1 MGYVDKQLL
10 SDEKTVF
17 KTTKHWVVFFP
28 GAAWLVLA
36 VFSYYL
42 HVFHYAALIPFSIAI
57 LVLLINSIDYFFSE
71 YAITN
76 QRVLMKEGF
85 VWRKSIETVLS
96 SISRSELNQTVLG
109 RILGFGQINIFGFGG
124 SNAYANIRHS
134 VKFQRCL
141 QQQLGDL

>member
-57 LVLLINSIDYFFSE
+57 LVLLINSIDYFFLKN
-71 YAITN
+71 I
-76 QRVLMKEGF
+76 V
-85 VWRKSIETVLS
+85 
-96 SISRSELNQTVLG
+96 
-109 RILGFGQINIFGFGG
+109 FGQRLFHQF
-124 SNAYANIRHS
+124 Y
-134 VKFQRCL
+134 
-141 QQQLGDL
+141 